1 MAAWQPILVRG
12 AMPNHQYSLSLIAH
26 QVQNSVV
33 EQRAADG
40 YINATA
46 MCKATGKLMADYTR
60 LKSTKEFLDALAVD
74 MGIPISQLIQTLR
87 NGHTGDQGTWV
98 HPQVAI
104 NLAQW
109 LSPQFAVQVSKWVFD
124 WMSGKGQQARLP
136 YHLERHLMNQ
146 NKIPLG
152 YFSVLQEM
160 TNFLVGPMEA
170 NGYRLPEK
178 CMPDISHA
186 KLLCKHLRDDY
197 GVDTNVL
204 YKYSHEFPDGRIVQ
218 ANLYPVEYLGAF
230 RRLMAEVWM
239 PQHAAA
245 YFRTRDP
252 SALPALDKILL
263 LSQVAQPKQISANK
277 PNWNRKT

>member
-1 MAAWQPILVRG
+1 MQRPQHQKSLV
-12 AMPNHQYSLSLIAH
+12 LIPR
-26 QVQNSVV
+26 QVNESVV
-33 EQRAADG
+33 QQRASDG

-46 MCKATGKLMADYTR
+46 MCKAAGKLFGHYREPDATKAFLAALEADI
-60 LKSTKEFLDALAVD
+60 
-74 MGIPISQLIQTLR
+74 GISISQLIQVIR
-87 NGHTGDQGTWV
+87 GGNMDQGTWV

-104 NLAQW
+104 HLAQW

-124 WMSGKGQQARLP
+124 WMSGKGQPSKLP

-178 CMPDISHA
+178 CMPDIAQA
-186 KLLCKHLRDDY
+186 KMLCKHLRDECD
-197 GVDTNVL
+197 VDTKALN
-204 YKYSHEFPDGRIVQ
+204 KYSHDFPDGRAVP
-218 ANLYPVEYLGAF
+218 ANLYPVEYLGTF

-245 YFRTRDP
+245 YFKARDP
-252 SALPALDKILL
+252 DALPALDKILL
-263 LSQVAQPKQISANK
+263 LSDSGQSSRLPANQ
-277 PNWNRKT
+277 NRFKRKA

>member
-1 MAAWQPILVRG
+1 MATCAQRS
-12 AMPNHQYSLSLIAH
+12 AMPNHQYSLSLITH
-26 QVQNSVV
+26 QVQNSIV
-33 EQRAADG
+33 EQRATDG

-60 LKSTKEFLDALAVD
+60 LKSTKEFMDALAAD
-74 MGIPISQLIQTLR
+74 MGIPISQLIQVLK
-87 NGHTGDQGTWV
+87 NGYTGEQGTWV

-124 WMSGKGQQARLP
+124 WMSGKGQPAKLP
-136 YHLERHLMNQ
+136 YHLERHLLNQ

-186 KLLCKHLRDDY
+186 RLLC
-197 GVDTNVL
+197 
-204 YKYSHEFPDGRIVQ
+204 
-218 ANLYPVEYLGAF
+218 
-230 RRLMAEVWM
+230 
-239 PQHAAA
+239 
-245 YFRTRDP
+245 
-252 SALPALDKILL
+252 
-263 LSQVAQPKQISANK
+263 
-277 PNWNRKT
+277 